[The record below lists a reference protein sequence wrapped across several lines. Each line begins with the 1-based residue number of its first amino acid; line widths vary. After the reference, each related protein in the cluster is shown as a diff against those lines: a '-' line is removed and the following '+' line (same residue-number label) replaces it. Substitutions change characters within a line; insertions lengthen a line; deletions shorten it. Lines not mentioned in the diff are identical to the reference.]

1 LPRAR
6 AVVAAVGTSI
16 TSTGSACE
24 VVHAGATPN
33 RMLVNTET
41 FRERLTEENQVASVS
56 RVLSKWL
63 DMRTSGAKARRI
75 LNPLRPD

>member
-6 AVVAAVGTSI
+6 AVVGAV
-16 TSTGSACE
+16 SACE

-33 RMLVNTET
+33 RMPVSTET
-41 FRERLTEENQVASVS
+41 FRERLTEENQVASVGH
-56 RVLSKWL
+56 VLSDWL
-63 DMRTSGAKARRI
+63 EMRTSGAKARRI